1 MSSKPVLELTSRIVV
16 TSPNKSKSKI
26 LDVCDSYPCELL
38 LSLPIQQQYNKDQ
51 VLISSIS
58 TGQKAYSHV
67 GTLGAVLK
75 SIDYEVI

>member
-1 MSSKPVLELTSRIVV
+1 MSSKPVLEITSRIVV

-38 LSLPIQQQYNKDQ
+38 ISLPIQQQSDKDK
-51 VLISSIS
+51 VSITNIN

-67 GTLGAVLK
+67 GTLGTVLK
-75 SIDYEVI
+75 FIDYEVI